1 MVWTRTPRWHRHRFR
16 QWADAP
22 TAWVVVVVVV
32 VVVVM
37 AKTMRVGYVQ
47 YKEKNKR

>member
-22 TAWVVVVVVV
+22 TAWVVVVV
-32 VVVVM
+32 M
-37 AKTMRVGYVQ
+37 AKTMRVEYVQ